1 MQVDGGK
8 FVHDGPEDV
17 QHAVLLLVDEAE
29 VQFSD
34 DLVEI
39 IKQVDGE
46 GLEAGILTS
55 LAVDFHEDLLALQF
69 VPDDHLLQAVEFNG

>member
-29 VQFSD
+29 VQFPD

-46 GLEAGILTS
+46 GLEAGILAS
-55 LAVDFHEDLLALQF
+55 LAVDFHEDLLAL
-69 VPDDHLLQAVEFNG
+69 